1 MSLVSNER
9 LARRL
14 SQAEG
19 YLLLDLPQRSLE
31 ILNSLEDWG
40 EMQFEASFLLGESL
54 RATGQY
60 REAIR
65 PLEKALALR
74 PGHVGAAISLG
85 WCFKRTHRLAQAI
98 EILEQASRAHPEEA
112 LIHYNL
118 SCYWSLAGNPPK
130 ALNELAQA
138 INLDASFRDR
148 VKNEPDFDPIR
159 SEPGFGSLLQDA
171 PAQT

>member
-74 PGHVGAAISLG
+74 PGHVGAALSLV
-85 WCFKRTHRLAQAI
+85 LQ
-98 EILEQASRAHPEEA
+98 AHP
-112 LIHYNL
+112 
-118 SCYWSLAGNPPK
+118 PP
-130 ALNELAQA
+130 
-138 INLDASFRDR
+138 
-148 VKNEPDFDPIR
+148 
-159 SEPGFGSLLQDA
+159 GTGY
-171 PAQT
+171 